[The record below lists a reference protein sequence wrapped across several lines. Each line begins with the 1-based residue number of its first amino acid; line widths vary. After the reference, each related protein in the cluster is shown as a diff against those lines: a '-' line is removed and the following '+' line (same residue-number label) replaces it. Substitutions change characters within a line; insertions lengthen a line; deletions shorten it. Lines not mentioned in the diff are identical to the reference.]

1 AAPALGM
8 KSGSSAGTTTPFV
21 AAQAASAGMVVW
33 LLQMPFRATVPL
45 ASSFRQIS
53 PVPALDSTDPAGQL
67 PLVSLLTTYTWMLE
81 LPPPWTKLLR
91 IRTSPSLWETAPPT
105 LVSTNGD
112 ACCPVPPRRTGFWR
126 NQKPIWASPL
136 TASRLAPKYTILW
149 AATDTP
155 PLMVPGGAT

>member
-1 AAPALGM
+1 M

-45 ASSFRQIS
+45 ASSLRQIS

-91 IRTSPSLWETAPPT
+91 IRTSPSLDVTEKSRDRRGAENEKAFRCGRFGVARPTSPP
-105 LVSTNGD
+105 STKGHSQ
-112 ACCPVPPRRTGFWR
+112 CGGEERICGGGSMG
-126 NQKPIWASPL
+126 IWSYG
-136 TASRLAPKYTILW
+136 S
-149 AATDTP
+149 
-155 PLMVPGGAT
+155 GARD